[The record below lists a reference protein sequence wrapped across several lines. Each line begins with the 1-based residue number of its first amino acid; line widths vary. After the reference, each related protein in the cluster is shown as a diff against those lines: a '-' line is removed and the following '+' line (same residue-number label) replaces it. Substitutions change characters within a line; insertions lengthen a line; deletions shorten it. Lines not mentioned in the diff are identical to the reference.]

1 MERILLSLQV
11 RFTFR
16 CSHLSSDFTEREGG
30 AGVGGGAGGGGGGG
44 GKLAVP
50 VGKADDERLRRRAL
64 RRIDSRALCDAR
76 KNKK

>member
-1 MERILLSLQV
+1 MERILLTLQV

-50 VGKADDERLRRRAL
+50 VGKADDERLQRRAL